1 MWNRHSGAIQCF
13 LEDDFLN
20 SESVLT
26 TQSHP
31 TLCDPI
37 GCSPAGSSAHGI
49 LQVRIL
55 VWVVVVQSLS
65 RARLSATPW
74 TAARQAS
81 LSFTLSQ
88 DLLKLMPID
97 AMHPPQP
104 L

>member
-65 RARLSATPW
+65 RARLFCEPMDYS
-74 TAARQAS
+74 S
-81 LSFTLSQ
+81 LGYPVRGISQVIILEYFAISFSRGSS
-88 DLLKLMPID
+88 
-97 AMHPPQP
+97 
-104 L
+104 